1 VSRELAI
8 AGSSAVGSFVGLMA
22 PFAAVTLAR
31 LSTGRADGI
40 FEYGLF
46 FGGPLTG
53 AVIGAVAGA
62 RRGRA
67 LPNGAAA
74 GRCWRGVGWAAVA
87 GLGWSLAA
95 NAVLGVALWALM
107 SGLPG

>member
-1 VSRELAI
+1 MSRELAI
-8 AGSSAVGSFVGLMA
+8 AGSSTVGSFVGLMA

-31 LSTGRADGI
+31 LATGRADGI

-46 FGGPLTG
+46 FGGPLAG

-74 GRCWRGVGWAAVA
+74 DRCWRVVGWAAVA

-107 SGLPG
+107 SGSRG

>member
-1 VSRELAI
+1 MSREFAI
-8 AGSSAVGSFVGLMA
+8 AGSSSVGSFVGLMA

-46 FGGPLTG
+46 FGGPLAG

-62 RRGRA
+62 RLGRS
-67 LPNGAAA
+67 LPHGATA
-74 GRCWRGVGWAAVA
+74 GGCWRLVGWAAVA
-87 GLGWSLAA
+87 GLGWALAR

-107 SGLPG
+107 TGSRG